1 MTLPCPPSA
10 RRFVTPV
17 DAAGDGELV
26 NWTTRANTGADSF
39 GRVTYRR
46 YFRPAGVPV
55 ATASFTDASSGV
67 VYTAGSPTVPD
78 LTNNR
83 THGYESFRDP
93 NVPGTNVPQL
103 HYGAAPSD
111 LDQNGK
117 QTVSLVNGVSVPLD
131 VPGGTQTIPTFNQ
144 FVNTYFSINPATG
157 LYDPTAN
164 LNEANEMNL
173 YAPGGGFPLD
183 QSFGHGDL
191 EWLYRGQDVDA
202 DALKS
207 RLADLAPI
215 SFTNPADG
223 LRRAGS
229 SPRRRGRRT
238 ATSGPTTTRG
248 MSITLPGNSRTTVT
262 SLGRRP
268 PPTPPPP
275 PMAPLCSRPMRV

>member
-1 MTLPCPPSA
+1 M
-10 RRFVTPV
+10 
-17 DAAGDGELV
+17 
-26 NWTTRANTGADSF
+26 
-39 GRVTYRR
+39 
-46 YFRPAGVPV
+46 
-55 ATASFTDASSGV
+55 

-93 NVPGTNVPQL
+93 NVPGTTAEL

-111 LDQNGK
+111 LDQNGN
-117 QTVSLVNGVSVPLD
+117 QTVVGGVNLD

-202 DALKS
+202 DALQS
-207 RLADLAPI
+207 RLADLCADQLHEPRRRPEAPPALHHGDVGDERLRLGQRQPGGCHLHGREI
-215 SFTNPADG
+215 PGQQSLPLADG
-223 LRRAGS
+223 RRL
-229 SPRRRGRRT
+229 RRGRRERLGS
-238 ATSGPTTTRG
+238 AHVDASLNG
-248 MSITLPGNSRTTVT
+248 SLPPDMFLSW
-262 SLGRRP
+262 
-268 PPTPPPP
+268 
-275 PMAPLCSRPMRV
+275 